1 MKALWLEKNHL
12 SLREDVPV
20 PSPGPGEALVRVRL
34 AGVCSTDLELVKGYL
49 PFTGVPGHEFVGEIV
64 SINEAKG
71 SPTMINPPTGGGDFP
86 GDVSRGSG

>member
-12 SLREDVPV
+12 RLREDVPV